1 LIPVQRTAK
10 GNIATSLECLCDQRQ
25 FSLSA
30 GKVDREVVDGRIV
43 EWGLT
48 GLRSAGEIGGRR
60 PSALVY
66 VGNAGDIVLITADIV
81 E

>member
-1 LIPVQRTAK
+1 MQGTAK
-10 GNIATSLECLCDQRQ
+10 RNIATSLECLCDQRQ

-48 GLRSAGEIGGRR
+48 GLRYAGGIGGMKA
-60 PSALVY
+60 SVLVY
-66 VGNAGDIVLITADIV
+66 VGDTDIVLITADIV